1 LAEDEGTP
9 PEDDD
14 TPPTPPDEEATPS
27 KPSEDEAT
35 RPEAAPDD
43 EPPSEDPAPEPVE
56 QAPPQAPPS
65 GPSLDDVAA
74 QIRALPIGP
83 FLLSTISTLASIG
96 YGKLEAGQLDEAR
109 GAIDAIG
116 ALVPVLE
123 GRVEP
128 ELKRDFEQAL
138 ANLRV
143 AYADASARASS

>member
-1 LAEDEGTP
+1 MPPDDEASP
-9 PEDDD
+9 S
-14 TPPTPPDEEATPS
+14 TPPD
-27 KPSEDEAT
+27 DEAT
-35 RPEAAPDD
+35 RPEAAPDE
-43 EPPSEDPAPEPVE
+43 EPPSEEPAPQPEK
-56 QAPPQAPPS
+56 QAPPS

-143 AYADASARASS
+143 AYADASAKASS